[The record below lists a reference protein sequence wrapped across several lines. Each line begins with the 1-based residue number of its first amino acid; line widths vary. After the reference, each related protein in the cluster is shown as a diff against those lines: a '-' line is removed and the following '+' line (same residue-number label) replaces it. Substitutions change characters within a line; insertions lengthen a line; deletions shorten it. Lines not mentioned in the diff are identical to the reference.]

1 MMIVAM
7 VEVEVDKAP
16 EMAKVAMDVDMIV
29 IMMAVVLIGIRS
41 NDMATEKVGVENVGI
56 TRQHRIVLT

>member
-1 MMIVAM
+1 MIVAM